1 MLLQYILLKTHIC
14 TKTYPNRLS
23 MYVDIMLLF
32 YLFWFPIFYYLFIF
46 YYYYYFWFFLV
57 YANYQST
64 ATSCKTSKYWQTF
77 FFFFLNSVKVCYKE
91 WYFKK
96 NAKNFVI
103 QLATFG
109 ISNKNHHYSNPSS
122 SIVTIEFII
131 IK

>member
-14 TKTYPNRLS
+14 TKTYPN
-23 MYVDIMLLF
+23 DIMLLF

-46 YYYYYFWFFLV
+46 VFFFFGMQTIKVLQLV
-57 YANYQST
+57 AKLPSIDKR
-64 ATSCKTSKYWQTF
+64 CF
-77 FFFFLNSVKVCYKE
+77 FFFFFHNSIKVCYKE
-91 WYFKK
+91 WHFKK
-96 NAKNFVI
+96 YTKNLVI